1 MSATTDHPIEQVGGV
16 TAKYVDQRLGSNKF
30 LGRNLGKV
38 FPDHWSFMLGEIAL
52 YSFIVVLLTG
62 TFLTLFYDPSMVE
75 VVYNGAYAAQRR
87 RDVTGLRIYAR
98 HLLRGSRW
106 PADSPNAPLVSPH
119 FRCRNCGSH
128 VSRFLHGG
136 VPQAT

>member
-75 VVYNGAYAAQRR
+75 VVYNGAYVPPKASRCPR
-87 RDVTGLRIYAR
+87 PT
-98 HLLRGSRW
+98 LLRST
-106 PADSPNAPLVSPH
+106 SPSKFVVG
-119 FRCRNCGSH
+119 F
-128 VSRFLHGG
+128 
-136 VPQAT
+136 